1 MVHALQFLFLRYITS
16 YLIEDCGCTKSKFL
30 DLFLVGVHKNT
41 VFCVPFIHFVSRY
54 VWLGYFCALF
64 VLCDMELNNI
74 SFEMRQFHFVLQWKN
89 RTPSSKRCANEREK
103 ILQNSEVT

>member
-41 VFCVPFIHFVSRY
+41 VFRVPFIHFFSRY

-74 SFEMRQFHFVLQWKN
+74 SFEMRQFYFVLQWKN